1 MPLYFGQ
8 NSAIANVSWN
18 GENFQ
23 EVKSFCHWHEA
34 ERNINQ
40 NSVTLLGDD
49 ANLYFAKNYLLGSLE
64 STVPI
69 PEVQGQ
75 VEQID
80 TFFETNDSQLYDK
93 YGEMTNNIQYITPSF
108 GPVFKDP
115 VKIKPQKE
123 ADSAFFEGNA
133 TEQIAS
139 QCSPP
144 AYSQLSHVAQ
154 LYNDPRVSGTLSQK
168 QTKRGSYRCSHCS
181 DNFPTILMFA
191 AHLDKFNLRR
201 PYTCPIKQCPWKIL
215 GFLQATGLRR
225 HCASQHRGELDVEM
239 EKSLNLRVE
248 KYPGLSCPFSICQKT
263 FKRKDAYKRH
273 VAMVHNN
280 ADSRFNKRLKKIMNS
295 ISNNKSK

>member
-1 MPLYFGQ
+1 MPMPLYFGQ

-18 GENFQ
+18 GESFQ
-23 EVKSFCHWHEA
+23 DVQSFYHWHDA

-40 NSVTLLGDD
+40 NSVTLLEEDVS
-49 ANLYFAKNYLLGSLE
+49 LYFAKNNLPGSLE

-69 PEVQGQ
+69 PESQSQ
-75 VEQID
+75 VNEMNA
-80 TFFETNDSQLYDK
+80 FLETNESQLHDRC
-93 YGEMTNNIQYITPSF
+93 GEVTNNARYITPSL
-108 GPVFKDP
+108 GPAFKDL
-115 VKIKPQKE
+115 VNFKLQKE
-123 ADSAFFEGNA
+123 VSSAIFDGNE
-133 TEQIAS
+133 TEQIVS
-139 QCSPP
+139 QCPP

-154 LYNDPRVSGTLSQK
+154 LYNDPKVSGTLSQK
-168 QTKRGSYRCSHCS
+168 QTKRGCYRCSHCS
-181 DNFPTILMFA
+181 ENFPTLLNFA
-191 AHLDKFNLRR
+191 AHLDEFNLKR

-280 ADSRFNKRLKKIMNS
+280 VDSRFNKRLRKFMNS
-295 ISNNKSK
+295 ISK